1 MRTQSWFSELLFSW
15 MLPFVI
21 IAAIWGYGASRMRQG
36 LAGAL
41 TFGKNRAKIYDQS
54 SQNKATFSL
63 SLSSH

>member
-1 MRTQSWFSELLFSW
+1 

-36 LAGAL
+36 PAGAL

-54 SQNKATFSL
+54 SQNKVTFAL